1 MKIFFDV
8 ETNGL
13 PLWKEPS
20 EHPDQPRIVSLAA
33 MLHDENRKSVRCI
46 NTLIKPDGWVIGE
59 DTIKIHGITNEC
71 ALAEGRPIIDV
82 LKEFLSMLDEAQVI
96 VGHNVSFDLRM
107 IRIETKRLGID
118 VPERETYC
126 TMKKSTELC
135 DIRPTEAML
144 YAGFVR
150 PKNPKLTEAYQIL
163 FGKELD
169 GAHSAMVDMEACA
182 EIYYHLQDQGI

>member
-1 MKIFFDV
+1 MKLFLDT
-8 ETNGL
+8 ETSGL

-20 EHPDQPRIVSLAA
+20 EHPGQPRIVSLAA
-33 MLHDENRKSVRCI
+33 MLHDDNRKPVRRI

-59 DTIKIHGITNEC
+59 DTIKIHGITNER
-71 ALAEGRPIIDV
+71 ARAEGRPIGGV
-82 LKEFLSMLDEAQVI
+82 LKEFLSMLDEANVVI
-96 VGHNVSFDLRM
+96 GHNVSFDLRM
-107 IRIETKRLGID
+107 IRIETKRRHIE

-126 TMKKSTELC
+126 TMKKSMELC

-169 GAHSAMVDMEACA
+169 GAHSAMADMEACA
-182 EIYYHLQDQGI
+182 EIYYHLKDQGI